1 VTKPAELPRAFGRIA
16 TAILTGAG
24 LVLGATPAVN
34 AQAQYR
40 EQSIQAPPHEPAQP
54 PYPASPYNPLSQ
66 PYRQVPAVPPSWN
79 YDPYTDG
86 TVPTPHGGS
95 G

>member
-1 VTKPAELPRAFGRIA
+1 VTKPAELLRAFGRIA
-16 TAILTGAG
+16 TIILTGAP
-24 LVLGATPAVN
+24 LVLGGTLAAN
-34 AQAQYR
+34 AQTQYR
-40 EQSIQAPPHEPAQP
+40 EQRIQMPPYEPAQR
-54 PYPASPYNPLSQ
+54 PYQASPYTTSQ